1 MTLDGIDKPTNQRP
15 NYFAGQYLLEDDFQ
29 LEQQYHIDRQRR
41 HNRLLH
47 VSGIA
52 EGLIVTKVSDLTV
65 KITKGTAIDKQG
77 RQIVQLE
84 DIEALNL
91 FKIAG
96 DGIKQGEQIKDGNYI
111 LSVGYS
117 CKLSDKQGEDEITST
132 RLLESPEFKLSSSE
146 VKDFITLAKITIN
159 SNAVK
164 GDINNSDRVYS
175 GLRLP
180 TIDGEISLS
189 SKNDGSKS
197 LAELKGSLNITDTL
211 SVTGNVG
218 IGTTNP
224 VSKLTVV
231 GTATISDEKHNHFAT
246 KNGFMASGSLTV
258 GSTEKNYGGETK
270 PWKEGTEYNAAGLLL
285 EAKANTEIA
294 VHDASTRL
302 ASLMYYEGDATNR
315 ITIGRNMGWEAIN
328 TVSINGNVG
337 IGTTNPGAKLQI
349 VDSFQNPNGATLILG
364 SIDASNLRLGYDQGY
379 TWIQSHGG
387 KPLAINPLGSNIYI
401 GCTGKELFVRGTDG
415 NVGIG
420 TTDPGTSKLKIANS
434 ASDFADISF
443 SGSGMGQLQIIG
455 WPSGWNINTMTSGK
469 HLYLNRDT
477 GENSDVYIGRNGKE
491 LFVRGSDGSVG
502 IGLKDNRANYL
513 NPASSI
519 GTNSSL
525 VVASKTPNLV
535 AKLVNQTQTFDLA
548 KTESVL
554 TLVRDGVSG
563 QSWSNI
569 VDFRIG
575 RYEKSANASRT
586 QLDILLAHRD
596 LEKGSP
602 LPNPPV
608 ETTLEQIMT
617 LRSDGYVSIGIPKN
631 YTIEFTGSVSGNAS
645 LKVDNVSMNMQA
657 QDLNTVILNAD
668 GTFKKQQSHGNNL
681 GAEFLWNNWANWVNT
696 NAGNG
701 DIVAVVKSNFAFY
714 PADRSGEAGALLG
727 SIGAGR
733 AFESHQVHYAL
744 LFIKGRIGAM
754 ELFDESNARLI
765 TSYSSL
771 LESTRDPANP
781 TPTPTIKLD
790 VSGILRTQQL
800 QLAHNFL
807 LRSDRL
813 PKSMDE
819 WLSLK
824 NPAKPGEFY
833 GGFAAGKLFSSEKSL
848 NASDAR
854 MKKDIRNL
862 SKVLDKVLSLRGISF
877 QWKDSQPETLPQL
890 GMIAQEVEAVF
901 PELVEMGPNNMKGIN
916 YSGFIAILIEAIKE
930 QQEQIEKLNFKISE

>member
-1 MTLDGIDKPTNQRP
+1 MTLDGIDKPTNKRP

-65 KITKGTAIDKQG
+65 KITKGTAIDNQG

-96 DGIKQGEQIKDGNYI
+96 DGIKQGEQIKDGDYI

-117 CKLSDKQGEDEITST
+117 CELSKEDKQGEDDIRST
-132 RLLESPEFKLSSSE
+132 RLLESPQFKLSSPTE
-146 VKDFITLAKITIN
+146 LKDFIPLAKITIN
-159 SNAVK
+159 RNAVA
-164 GDINNSDRVYS
+164 SDKIDNRVRVYS

-180 TIDGEISLS
+180 SIDGEISLS

-197 LAELKGSLNITDTL
+197 LAELKGSLNITGTL
-211 SVTGNVG
+211 FVTGNVG

-224 VSKLTVV
+224 ASKLTVV
-231 GTATISDEKHNHFAT
+231 GTATISDENHNHFAT

-294 VHDASTRL
+294 VHDAATRL

-315 ITIGRNMGWEAIN
+315 ITIGRDMGWGAIK

-337 IGTTNPGAKLQI
+337 IDAISPASKLSVSGGAAIGSTHASK
-349 VDSFQNPNGATLILG
+349 NAAPNNGLLVEG
-364 SIDASNLRLGYDQGY
+364 NV
-379 TWIQSHGG
+379 
-387 KPLAINPLGSNIYI
+387 YI
-401 GCTGKELFVRGTDG
+401 GLNTTTSLTFYPDRVKTKVLVQSQNNNGGSTPSDSESVLALIRDGVSGQSQPNMADFRLKRYENAGVNARTQLDIQLTDDNFVSQQVMSLRANG

-420 TTDPGTSKLKIANS
+420 TANPDTSKLKIANS

-455 WPSGWNINTMTSGK
+455 WSSGWNINTMADGK
-469 HLYLNRDT
+469 HLYLNRDS
-477 GENSDVYIGRNGKE
+477 GNNSDVYIGRKDKE

-525 VVASKTPNLV
+525 VVASKTKNLV
-535 AKLVNQTQTFDLA
+535 AVGQNFELA

-575 RYEKSANASRT
+575 RYEKSDHASRT

-608 ETTLEQIMT
+608 ETKLDRIMT
-617 LRSDGYVSIGIPKN
+617 LRSDGYVSIGIPLKN
-631 YTIEFTGSVSGNAS
+631 YTIEFTGSANGKAS
-645 LKVDNVSMNMQA
+645 LKVDNVSMNMQT

-727 SIGAGR
+727 S
-733 AFESHQVHYAL
+733 
-744 LFIKGRIGAM
+744 
-754 ELFDESNARLI
+754 
-765 TSYSSL
+765 
-771 LESTRDPANP
+771 
-781 TPTPTIKLD
+781 
-790 VSGILRTQQL
+790 
-800 QLAHNFL
+800 
-807 LRSDRL
+807 
-813 PKSMDE
+813 
-819 WLSLK
+819 
-824 NPAKPGEFY
+824 
-833 GGFAAGKLFSSEKSL
+833 
-848 NASDAR
+848 
-854 MKKDIRNL
+854 
-862 SKVLDKVLSLRGISF
+862 
-877 QWKDSQPETLPQL
+877 
-890 GMIAQEVEAVF
+890 
-901 PELVEMGPNNMKGIN
+901 
-916 YSGFIAILIEAIKE
+916 
-930 QQEQIEKLNFKISE
+930 